1 MPDMEEL
8 LIDIISP
15 SEWLYFLRILIACI
29 CGGII
34 GLEREI
40 RSKTAGVRT
49 HIMVALASSLMMIVS
64 KYGFFDVIV
73 YDSISIDAS
82 RIAASVVSAV
92 GFLGAGV
99 IFIRG
104 ENTIGLTTSAGLWST
119 VGIGIAIGAGLYV
132 TGILSTILLLLMQF
146 LLHISF
152 AGHAGAPVSAKARI
166 STTNADYTVKEL
178 YKEFKEADVLVRSI
192 QISFSG
198 GATELTVLINF
209 SKKDSIDAEVAKLS
223 RFGTLESLELISG
236 S

>member
-15 SEWLYFLRILIACI
+15 SEWLYFLRIALACL

-64 KYGFFDVIV
+64 KYGFFDIIV
-73 YDSISIDAS
+73 YDSISLDAS

-92 GFLGAGV
+92 GFLGAGA
-99 IFIRG
+99 IFMKG
-104 ENTIGLTTSAGLWST
+104 ENTIGLTTSAGLWTT

-132 TGILSTILLLLMQF
+132 TGILATALVLVMQF
-146 LLHISF
+146 LLHIRF
-152 AGHAGAPVSAKARI
+152 AGHGGAPVAAKAVI
-166 STTNADYTVKEL
+166 ITNNADYTIKEL
-178 YKEFKEADVLVRSI
+178 YKAFREADVLVRSI
-192 QISFSG
+192 HLSFSG
-198 GATELTVLINF
+198 GNTELTVLINF
-209 SKKDSIDAEVAKLS
+209 SKKDSIDSEVAKLS
-223 RFGTLESLELISG
+223 RFGKLESLELISG